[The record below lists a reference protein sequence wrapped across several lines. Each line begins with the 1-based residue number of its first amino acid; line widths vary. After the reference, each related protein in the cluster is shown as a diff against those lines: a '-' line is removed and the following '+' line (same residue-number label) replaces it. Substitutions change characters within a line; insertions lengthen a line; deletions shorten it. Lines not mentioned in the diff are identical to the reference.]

1 MTQGTSP
8 GETGGSPSLEDIL
21 ARLNAVREAIE
32 ETPRGDYAR
41 RADLREEQL
50 RLREEARDYRRIH
63 GDGRSVA
70 DLREELESLRAR
82 AREVRGRRI
91 NPGVM
96 AGGSHG
102 GDLSGIE
109 MVRLN
114 RAVEEGGGL
123 PDLEDRIL
131 TLERQLEERAGP
143 GPGHGEGGGS

>member
-1 MTQGTSP
+1 MADDTSAEPEGTSP
-8 GETGGSPSLEDIL
+8 TLEEIL
-21 ARLNAVREAIE
+21 ARLNEVRESIAT
-32 ETPRGDYAR
+32 TPRTEFVR
-41 RADLREEQL
+41 RADLRDEQL
-50 RLREEARDYRRIH
+50 RLRELASEYRLIH
-63 GDGRSVA
+63 GDGRPVA
-70 DLREELESLRAR
+70 ELRAELESLRAR

-123 PDLEDRIL
+123 PELEHRIL
-131 TLERQLEERAGP
+131 TLERQIEERKGS
-143 GPGHGEGGGS
+143 GGGATPDS